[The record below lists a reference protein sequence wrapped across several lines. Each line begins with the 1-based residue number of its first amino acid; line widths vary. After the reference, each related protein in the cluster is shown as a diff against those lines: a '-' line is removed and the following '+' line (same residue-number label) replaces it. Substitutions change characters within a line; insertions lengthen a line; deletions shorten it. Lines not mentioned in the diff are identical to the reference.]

1 MRLLQEKQR
10 IKAREQDLEKEG
22 KQLEMEKQFL
32 NARVE
37 MQQARMELSSAGSDG
52 RQIGKA
58 MPLLPKQ
65 TYETVGRYLDSCGD

>member
-1 MRLLQEKQR
+1 MRMLQEKQR

-22 KQLEMEKQFL
+22 KQLEMEKQLL

-52 RQIGKA
+52 RQIGEA

-65 TYETVGRYLDSCGD
+65 TYETVCRYLDSCGD

>member
-1 MRLLQEKQR
+1 
-10 IKAREQDLEKEG
+10 
-22 KQLEMEKQFL
+22 MEKQFL

-52 RQIGKA
+52 RQIGKG
-58 MPLLPKQ
+58 MPLLPKE